1 VTIGIAVRG
10 PMAGLATFRALR
22 AVERIGRGSIG
33 GFASFVAITAQGEV
47 LRAETQRGG
56 TGTLFTAG
64 ETTGVAPPTAF
75 AEAPMAGV
83 MSSGPDRPPPLCQFT
98 PARAGVGLVTGHRLP
113 NMPGVDGVPLNRA
126 VLDRMAR
133 GEPAP
138 EAARAELARNPD
150 ADAGI
155 IALDAAGRI
164 FAGNSALVARRPD
177 VGRAVVHNAGSD
189 AAAAVLHNAIHPH
202 VPLAQLAAAVA
213 LDVVAP
219 IDRADVWVRLD
230 AGTPV
235 EQGSENCIFVDGANV
250 AQAVMVTEPGWLI
263 GRRDGA
269 VVSFAAAI
277 RRGDE
282 LLGYV
287 TAEPYG
293 VVEAGRIVSLSGA
306 SSTDLGVRLL
316 RSPNLARRR

>member
-1 VTIGIAVRG
+1 MTIGIAVHG
-10 PMAGLATFRALR
+10 PMAGLATFRALQ
-22 AVERIGRGSIG
+22 AVEHIARGAIG
-33 GFASFVAITAQGEV
+33 GFASFVAITAEGEM

-64 ETTGVAPPTAF
+64 ETTGVAPPPAF
-75 AEAPMAGV
+75 AEAPMAAV
-83 MSSGPDRPPPLCQFT
+83 MSSGPDRPAPLGQFT

-113 NMPGVDGVPLNRA
+113 NMTGVDGVPLNRA

-138 EAARAELARNPD
+138 EAARAELIRNPD

-164 FAGNSALVARRPD
+164 FAGNSALVAKRPD
-177 VGRAVVHNAGSD
+177 IGRALVR
-189 AAAAVLHNAIHPH
+189 AADGAFAVAVLHNAMHPH
-202 VPLAQLAAAVA
+202 TPVAQLAAAIA

-219 IDRADVWVRLD
+219 IDRADIWVRLD

-235 EQGSENCIFVDGANV
+235 ELGSENCLSVDGANV
-250 AQAVMVTEPGWLI
+250 ARTVTVTEPGWLV

-269 VVSFAAAI
+269 VVGFAAAV

-282 LLGYV
+282 LLGYA

-306 SSTDLGVRLL
+306 ASVDLGVRLV
-316 RSPNLARRR
+316 RSA